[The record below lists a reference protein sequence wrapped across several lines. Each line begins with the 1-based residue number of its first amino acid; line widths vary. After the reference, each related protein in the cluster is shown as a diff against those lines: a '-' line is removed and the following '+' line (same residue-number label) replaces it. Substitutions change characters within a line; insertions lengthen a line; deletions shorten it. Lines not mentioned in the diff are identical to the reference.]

1 MAGQQRKAAVLGN
14 STRVPVARKITMRF
28 TIAALLL
35 SLCLPCATASMCPF
49 CDAPSL
55 TLAEEIDQ
63 SQHVLL
69 AKWVGGTDPTDV
81 SAGTSKF
88 QILEVA
94 TSEDAAFEVGQTI
107 ELPQYLAGDQDAQY
121 LLMGPSTRV
130 LDWQIPREVSK
141 AGWQYLSDLPSPVT
155 SPEAKIKRLRYFV
168 KYLQHPELAI
178 SNDAYGEFASAKY
191 DTIKALRDEFPRE
204 KLTKWIADP
213 DTPVTRMGLYGLLLG
228 LCGDDAAAAAMEK
241 KILMPETSFR
251 LGIEGVISGYLLIK
265 GEDGLKVLEEK
276 IIKSTTWT
284 NSDGEVKK
292 VPFSEV
298 FAVMQALRF
307 MWTYEPDRINK
318 DRLKQAMHELLER
331 PELADLVIADLSRW
345 EDWSKQDRLMAMYD
359 DDNFAIPSV
368 KRAIVR
374 YLFFAS
380 QQTVDDS
387 EELTDLAKAADKHL
401 NQLELK
407 DPKTVKMTKRFLV
420 D

>member
-1 MAGQQRKAAVLGN
+1 
-14 STRVPVARKITMRF
+14 MRF
-28 TIAALLL
+28 TFVAPIFGILFAAGCLLPIAN
-35 SLCLPCATASMCPF
+35 ASMCPF

-63 SQHVLL
+63 SAHVLL
-69 AKWVGGTDPTDV
+69 AKWIGGTDPTDV
-81 SAGTSKF
+81 SAGTAEF
-88 QILEVA
+88 EILEVA
-94 TSEDAAFEVGQTI
+94 ESEDDAFEVGQTI
-107 ELPQYLAGDQDAQY
+107 KLPQYLAGDKKAQY

-141 AGWQYLSDLPSPVT
+141 AGWKYLSDLPSPVT
-155 SPEAKIKRLRYFV
+155 SPDGKIKRLRYFV
-168 KYLQHPELAI
+168 EYLQHSELAI

-191 DTIKALRDEFPRE
+191 DTIKALREEFPRE
-204 KLTKWIADP
+204 KLTEWIAHP

-228 LCGDDAAAAAMEK
+228 LCGDDASAAAMEK
-241 KILMPETSFR
+241 KILTPETSFR

-265 GEDGLKVLEEK
+265 GEDGLKVLENK

-284 NSDGEVKK
+284 SSDGEVKK

-307 MWTYEPDRINK
+307 MWTYEPDRISK

-331 PELADLVIADLSRW
+331 PELSDLVIADLARW
-345 EDWSKQDRLMAMYD
+345 QDWSKQDRLMAMYD
-359 DDNFAIPSV
+359 EEDYAIPSV
-368 KRAIVR
+368 KRAIIR
-374 YLFFAS
+374 YMFFAS
-380 QQTVDDS
+380 QQTVADS
-387 EELTDLAKAADKHL
+387 EELTDLAKVATKNL

>member
-1 MAGQQRKAAVLGN
+1 MRSTFVAPICGILFALGC
-14 STRVPVARKITMRF
+14 
-28 TIAALLL
+28 LL
-35 SLCLPCATASMCPF
+35 SIANASMCPF

-63 SQHVLL
+63 SEHVLL
-69 AKWVGGTDPTDV
+69 TKWVGGTDPTDV
-81 SAGTSKF
+81 SGGTAKF
-88 QILEVA
+88 EILEVA
-94 TSEDAAFEVGQTI
+94 TSEDAAFEVGQTV
-107 ELPQYLAGDQDAQY
+107 ELPQYLAGDKDAQY
-121 LLMGPSTRV
+121 LLLGPSIRV
-130 LDWQIPREVSK
+130 LDWQIPREVSE
-141 AGWQYLSDLPSPVT
+141 AGWKYLSDLPSPVT
-155 SPEAKIKRLRYFV
+155 SPEAKIERLRYFV
-168 KYLQHPELAI
+168 KYLQHSELAI

-191 DTIKALRDEFPRE
+191 ETIKALRDDFPRE
-204 KLTKWIADP
+204 QLTKWIADP

-228 LCGDDAAAAAMEK
+228 LCGDDVAAAAMEK
-241 KILMPETSFR
+241 KILNPETSFR

-265 GEDGLKVLEEK
+265 GEDGLKVLEDK

-307 MWTYEPDRINK
+307 MWTYEPEVINK
-318 DRLKQAMHELLER
+318 DRLKQSMHELLER
-331 PELADLVIADLSRW
+331 PELSDLVIADLARW
-345 EDWSKQDRLMAMYD
+345 NDWSKQDRLMAMYD
-359 DDNFAIPSV
+359 DDNYAIPSV

-374 YLFFAS
+374 YLFFAG
-380 QQTVDDS
+380 QQTIADS
-387 EELTDLAKAADKHL
+387 EELTNEAKAAVKNL

>member
-1 MAGQQRKAAVLGN
+1 MRSTSVALIFAVSFALGFP
-14 STRVPVARKITMRF
+14 VP
-28 TIAALLL
+28 IAN
-35 SLCLPCATASMCPF
+35 ASMCPF

-63 SQHVLL
+63 SGHVLL
-69 AKWVGGTDPTDV
+69 AKWIGGTDPTDV
-81 SAGTSKF
+81 SAGTATF
-88 QILEVA
+88 EVLEVGQ
-94 TSEDAAFEVGQTI
+94 SEDAAFEVGQTI
-107 ELPQYLAGDQDAQY
+107 ELPQYLAGDKTAQY
-121 LLMGPSTRV
+121 LLLGPSTRV
-130 LDWQIPREVSK
+130 LDWQIPREVSE
-141 AGWQYLSDLPSPVT
+141 AGWKYLSDLPSPVT
-155 SPEAKIKRLRYFV
+155 SPTAKTERLRYFV

-191 DTIKALRDEFPRE
+191 ETIKALRDEFPRE
-204 KLTKWIADP
+204 ELTKWIADP

-228 LCGDDAAAAAMEK
+228 LCGDDEAAAAMKK
-241 KILMPETSFR
+241 KILTPETSFR
-251 LGIEGVISGYLLIK
+251 LGIEGVISGYLLIT
-265 GEDGLKVLEEK
+265 GEQGLEVLEDK
-276 IIKSTTWT
+276 IIKSTTWK

-318 DRLKQAMHELLER
+318 DRLKQSMHELLER
-331 PELADLVIADLSRW
+331 PELSDLVIADLSRW

-359 DDNFAIPSV
+359 EDNYAIPSV
-368 KRAIVR
+368 KRAIIR

-380 QQTVDDS
+380 KQTVGETEEPTDS
-387 EELTDLAKAADKHL
+387 AKAATKNL